1 MSKGAQQTIEKHSN
15 IWSEN
20 KCRKVVGRMELS
32 LVSKVLNEFG
42 KMRLKKD
49 VIGRFVYLHLIE
61 KVRRTRNSQ
70 I

>member
-1 MSKGAQQTIEKHSN
+1 MSKTAQQIIEKQSD

-20 KCRKVVGRMELS
+20 ICRMEIP
-32 LVSKVLNEFG
+32 LVSKALNEFG